1 MSVINTTQP
10 LHAGRF
16 CQRLEEILP
25 DIYQELK
32 TESQR
37 LVRRFKKNFLS
48 SLLELQQQEEPCYT
62 MNEAREMRRR
72 REDAVELTWI
82 VSDPAT
88 ESSYVAGSHK
98 RSRKSLL
105 NYAMASLFFEQ
116 WSNSIFKHVYG
127 LTAQFHRMKRI
138 TQRIHSLWEKVFSC
152 VEADRIFYQP
162 YFSRFSR
169 SAFEY

>member
-1 MSVINTTQP
+1 MSVINTTQQ

-72 REDAVELTWI
+72 REDAVELT
-82 VSDPAT
+82 
-88 ESSYVAGSHK
+88 
-98 RSRKSLL
+98 
-105 NYAMASLFFEQ
+105 
-116 WSNSIFKHVYG
+116 
-127 LTAQFHRMKRI
+127 
-138 TQRIHSLWEKVFSC
+138 
-152 VEADRIFYQP
+152 
-162 YFSRFSR
+162 
-169 SAFEY
+169 